1 MARQSPP
8 KIAPQTAERLLHAK
22 RQLQQGDIAGADAS
36 LTRILAHEPGQANA
50 LHYLGLLRHQQGAHE
65 EALRLL
71 READP
76 QVRHEPVACFNF
88 ATVLVQQARYQDALG
103 PLEQALSLR
112 PDYDDAVLQLG
123 VVSFKLGDLKRAA
136 AAFRSVVE
144 KRPGHAFALTNLAA
158 TLLQLDTVEA
168 VPVARRAAQAA
179 GAKDKARPLRILA
192 KALALNGEEEA
203 ALEIYDELLATDP
216 ADVRAR
222 YARAFTL
229 PQVYASRD
237 EIQRWRAHYRHGLEA
252 LRADLHLDDPEA
264 IEATADAL
272 FTVQNFSLPQQ
283 GLDDRAEQAVY
294 GELLHRV
301 AAARYPAFAWP
312 LAPQPGS
319 GRPTGSGRPRIGLVT
334 AFFRHHSMAKTHGAW
349 ATCLDPDKLEVFA
362 VHTGPERDAVSDDI
376 ARACEHFLHHPA
388 AGVPLLETLRD
399 LALDAIIYPDLGME
413 PGLLLPAALRGL
425 GHPITS
431 GLPTIDWAL
440 TSELMEPEG
449 GEAHYTERLERLPN
463 LSFCYSRERIEAL
476 RGRADLRHLR
486 SRQIVYLC
494 TQNLGK
500 LLPEHDDLFAQ
511 ILERVPDSEL
521 WFLARPAS
529 ELWFLARPAA
539 AVTARFRDRLSAR
552 LRARGIPAER
562 VVVHDRLGPAEFLA
576 LNEAADVYLDGIG
589 WSGCNTTFEA
599 IAMGLPVVTL
609 PGDLMRKRH
618 SFAMLKMMGLTETVA
633 AWASPKPWRQRSRTT
648 SRSPCGS
655 VWTRPGE
662 ARCGRARASAG
673 LRSTMTRPRS
683 APWRLFC

>member
-1 MARQSPP
+1 MARPSPP

-22 RQLQQGDIAGADAS
+22 RQLQQGDMAGAAAS
-36 LTRILAHEPGQANA
+36 LTSILAHEPGQPNA

-76 QVRHEPVACFNF
+76 GVRHEPVACFNF
-88 ATVLVQQARYQDALG
+88 ATVLVQQARYHEALG

-112 PDYDDAVLQLG
+112 PDYDDATLQLG

-158 TLLQLDTVEA
+158 TLLQLDTAEA

-192 KALALNGEEEA
+192 KALSLDGEEEA
-203 ALEIYDELLATDP
+203 AMDVYDGLLTDDP
-216 ADVRAR
+216 QDVRAR

-237 EIQRWRAHYRHGLEA
+237 EIQRWRERYRQGLVA
-252 LRADLHLDDPEA
+252 LREDLRLDQPEA
-264 IEATADAL
+264 VEATADAL
-272 FTVQNFSLPQQ
+272 FSVQNFALPQQ

-312 LAPQPGS
+312 LAPQP
-319 GRPTGSGRPRIGLVT
+319 GSGRPRIGLVT

-413 PGLLLPAALRGL
+413 PGLLLPAALRLAPVQCQGL

-449 GEAHYTERLERLPN
+449 GDAHYTERLERLPN
-463 LSFCYSRERIEAL
+463 LSYCYSRERIEAL

-521 WFLARPAS
+521 WFLARPA
-529 ELWFLARPAA
+529 A

-552 LRARGIPAER
+552 LLARGIPAER

-633 AWASPKPWRQRSRTT
+633 ATLEDYVEIAVRLGLDEAWRGQVRES
-648 SRSPCGS
+648 
-655 VWTRPGE
+655 TRERGPAIYDDETPIRALE
-662 ARCGRARASAG
+662 AFLLRVTGRD
-673 LRSTMTRPRS
+673 
-683 APWRLFC
+683 